1 MNDTPP
7 PLTPSSPPSPYQQP
21 QLQQVPPKSGSGGM
35 WALGCG
41 LGCFALVI
49 LLAVIGFFA
58 FSSFKKMASGVVEGY
73 TATEAVEI
81 EIPQVSQDLVDGA
94 AAKFN
99 AFKSGVESGKPVPLV
114 LTGDE
119 INALLFNHP
128 NFKALAGKANVSIEG
143 NVLSSRVSVNL
154 DDLEIPVKFL
164 ADAAKGRYFNGEA
177 SFTLGMAVGR
187 PVLYLEGLAVN
198 GNKIP
203 DEFLQELRK
212 KNLFEDAGN
221 NPEMKTALEKI
232 EDIRVENGQIIIVT
246 KVAP

>member
-1 MNDTPP
+1 MNDAPP
-7 PLTPSSPPSPYQQP
+7 PLTPSSPQSPYQQP
-21 QLQQVPPKSGSGGM
+21 QYQAPPKSGSGGK

-41 LGCFALVI
+41 LGCFALLIVAAI
-49 LLAVIGFFA
+49 VGYFA

-73 TATEAVEI
+73 TAIEAAEI
-81 EIPQVSQDLVDGA
+81 EVPQVPQDLVDGA

-99 AFKSGVESGKPVPLV
+99 AFKSGVEGGTPVPLE

-119 INALLFNHP
+119 INALIFNHP
-128 NFKALAGKANVSIEG
+128 NFKALAGKANVSIDG

-187 PVLYLEGLAVN
+187 PVLYIEGLAVN

-212 KNLFEDAGN
+212 KNLFEEAGDS
-221 NPEMKTALEKI
+221 PEMKAALEKI
-232 EDIRVENGQIIIVT
+232 EDMRIENGQLIIVP
-246 KVAP
+246 KAAP